1 MYQKLR
7 EVRSHDGVLLK
18 VGGWKGENTIKGGG
32 YSIGR
37 EEPREVG
44 NSWKGGGTD

>member
-32 YSIGR
+32 IALEGKNQGR
-37 EEPREVG
+37 WAIVG
-44 NSWKGGGTD
+44 KGGGTD